1 MRVERLNGTFGFVF
15 GSRRSNDKRIADFKT
30 LYATLSTAV
39 KANGVAN
46 ITATVTLNNP
56 KTLF

>member
-1 MRVERLNGTFGFVF
+1 MERLKGTLGFVM
-15 GSRRSNDKRIADFKT
+15 GGRRNNSNRIADFKT

-39 KANGVAN
+39 KAKGVMN
-46 ITATVTLNNP
+46 ITATVTTNKP